1 MNKKRINLRTITYA
15 PLCILLIVMTL
26 ICGVSFIISNNAKNA
41 MIIAKEDYMDGIYTL
56 DSLSKNIET
65 LNNYSLSHIISTSL
79 DSKVEINRQIETLES
94 NIDKDIENLK
104 DDKFIGN
111 NYKKLKDDYD
121 DVKLN
126 INQLMAFSANSD
138 SNEAYVLANDKIAP
152 KFSEMN
158 EICEKAVKDIYAE
171 ADSAVKYTVSNV
183 MKSKVILIV
192 LICIAIVVAVCTF
205 ALLQFKLLKPL
216 LKSTK
221 TFSKMVSDINDGHGD
236 LSTRIEVNDNN
247 ELGDLANTINSFIET
262 LQNILKVIIDKS
274 KTLDIVVGSVN
285 TSVKESGANV
295 TDLSAVSEE
304 LSATMQEV
312 ETNTVKVKDN
322 IESISNEA
330 NTIVTNANQLKD
342 YTQTMSMS
350 ADDME
355 MDAKSSLES
364 IDKNVTS
371 ILDVLNKSI
380 KDSEKVQQIN
390 NLTNDILNIAS
401 QTNLL
406 ALNASIEAAH
416 AGDAGKGF
424 AVVATEIQQLADNS
438 KKTAS
443 AIQETNGD
451 VLIAVNN
458 LVENANK
465 LITFLQEDILPEF
478 NKFVESSSDY
488 KDKSNQIGNIANEF
502 SLQASRLND
511 SIAEI
516 TYSISSITTSIEEG
530 SNGVTTTAE
539 NIQDLA
545 TDMTN
550 IEENMQRSND
560 VANALKT
567 SVAVFVTN

>member
-26 ICGVSFIISNNAKNA
+26 ICGMSFIISNNAKNA

-79 DSKVEINRQIETLES
+79 DSKVEINRQIEMLES

-158 EICEKAVKDIYAE
+158 EICEKSVKDIYAE

-236 LSTRIEVNDNN
+236 LSTRIEINDNN

-262 LQNILKVIIDKS
+262 LQNILNVIIDKS